1 MVSRGVN
8 FTIRNAPPHPL
19 FVACPPSPPPSYDD
33 FKTFPHLFA
42 TPSPINMTTMKRHHA
57 VSSYPQSPLGKPLRH
72 ASPQAKLTP
81 HLSLDIP
88 TSTF

>member
-1 MVSRGVN
+1 MHGVQRGQLHHKKC
-8 FTIRNAPPHPL
+8 PPHPL

-57 VSSYPQSPLGKPLRH
+57 QFPPTPSPP
-72 ASPQAKLTP
+72 
-81 HLSLDIP
+81 
-88 TSTF
+88 